1 MEEIVL
7 NGFMDLKVQKKSKY
21 KVNSFSKNQV
31 FHLNWGRRQVDMAWW
46 LFLSRSQR
54 NLSIAEY
61 TSTNGK

>member
-31 FHLNWGRRQVDMAWW
+31 FHLNWGRRQVDMA
-46 LFLSRSQR
+46 
-54 NLSIAEY
+54 
-61 TSTNGK
+61 